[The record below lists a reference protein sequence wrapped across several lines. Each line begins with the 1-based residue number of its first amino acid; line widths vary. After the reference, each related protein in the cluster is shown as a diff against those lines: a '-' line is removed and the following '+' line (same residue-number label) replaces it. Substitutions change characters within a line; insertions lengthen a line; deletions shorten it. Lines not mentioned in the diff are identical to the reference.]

1 MCAGWREWEL
11 YPMDGNYNCLL
22 CVVCCVLSAV
32 CCLLCVV
39 CCVLCAVCCLLCV
52 VCCVLS
58 AVCCLLC
65 AVCCVLSAVCC
76 LLCVCAG
83 GVKVALTYETY
94 ELGYTDDLQDPNSSR
109 FLAHRQ
115 KVCSDVSEAFSFLP
129 FHWHLCLPISIF
141 MKNAYVCIQNLK
153 QE

>member
-1 MCAGWREWEL
+1 MCVRGVGRGGGREV
-11 YPMDGNYNCLL
+11 YRK
-22 CVVCCVLSAV
+22 LSAV
-32 CCLLCVV
+32 CVQGGGSGNYILWMGITI
-39 CCVLCAVCCLLCV
+39 